1 MKNLLFSFVFLFA
14 FSLSN
19 NLKAQDV
26 TNINEVEILTNFQAS
41 KKQKKLIK
49 KIKKHVSYRFLK
61 KNTRA
66 EALMGKTVKVQ
77 ININENGLISA
88 ISVIKGQGVKIDNRV
103 VELIKAYDAEKPIS
117 NTNIEKPSILQ
128 LEIPLVVKQ
137 YFN

>member
-1 MKNLLFSFVFLFA
+1 MKFFIGSPYQDNLTLVYDS
-14 FSLSN
+14 
-19 NLKAQDV
+19 
-26 TNINEVEILTNFQAS
+26 INYGLPIN
-41 KKQKKLIK
+41 
-49 KIKKHVSYRFLK
+49 
-61 KNTRA
+61 
-66 EALMGKTVKVQ
+66 Q
-77 ININENGLISA
+77 INIDENGLISA